1 MQTASLIQCSVNK
14 DVVEYISKER
24 NLTLDIAIKSTH
36 IEDLVRSVGEKD
48 VLKAITGAIL
58 MASEYFNVKGE
69 ISDSQAVQTASLFME
84 QFPMETFEDLLI
96 CLKNA
101 KIGKYGPV
109 YNRFDG
115 QMVFTWF
122 RLYLDEKYERFE
134 QIKKL
139 EQEQW
144 QAETMQSFA
153 PILSK
158 LFSQLDSDNEKAKAE
173 EKIRSK
179 RVSAEKHFKQ
189 FKDIVPEFT
198 EEELREY
205 IKYYRKQNDLSIGNQ
220 FQHYIDLLESTLNQK

>member
-1 MQTASLIQCSVNK
+1 MQIASLIQCMANR

-24 NLTLDIAIKSTH
+24 SLTIDIAIKSTQ
-36 IEDLVRSVGEKD
+36 IEDLIKVAGEKD

-134 QIKKL
+134 QLKK
-139 EQEQW
+139 
-144 QAETMQSFA
+144 
-153 PILSK
+153 
-158 LFSQLDSDNEKAKAE
+158 NEKDDLTAQTMTDYLPFLKNIIKGLDDKM
-173 EKIRSK
+173 EKNKQKPIRVTSE
-179 RVSAEKHFKQ
+179 SHFKQ
-189 FKDIVPEFT
+189 FCDIIPSLSDQELKDFLQYYKEQNALTV
-198 EEELREY
+198 RNQY
-205 IKYYRKQNDLSIGNQ
+205 IA
-220 FQHYIDLLESTLNQK
+220 YIELLENTLRGK